1 MAAGSSEELSYVWE
15 ENVFPDDPP
24 PVPTY
29 RFARPRHRHNFTRED
44 TEEMIVSSKHA
55 GIIIGRNGSTVRKI
69 QDDTRAYIT
78 VLRDLGNVVAT
89 VEIAGREEA
98 RRKARE
104 RIEKLTQPPKLET
117 CFVKKEPDMEEK
129 VRPLTNWA
137 ELLAKS
143 DEAERTRW
151 AHLPPVRK
159 YFYTED
165 PNVARMTAEDVQKL
179 RADYDIVVN
188 YLGAQACPPIT
199 TKPVES
205 FEQAFSKHPEIL
217 GEIYKNKFL
226 KPTPIQRQAWPL
238 LLQGQ
243 DLIGIAQTGTGKTLA
258 FLLPALVHVDN
269 QDLPREKRK
278 GPSCLIL
285 APTRELAQQI
295 ERETK
300 KYNYRGIKSVC
311 IYGGGNRREQI
322 AAVKQGVEIVIAT
335 PGRLND
341 LAMNKYIDLKY
352 VTFLVMDEADRMLD
366 MGFEL
371 EIKKI
376 MLDIRPD
383 RQTVMTSATWPEDV
397 HRLSEKYTSN
407 PFQVF
412 IGSLDLHAVHT
423 VTQTIILCE
432 EIEKRQHL
440 FTFLGSMQPQDKV
453 IIFLSTKA
461 MVDRLTGELVLSGI
475 DCDSIHGDRE
485 QGDRERALDD
495 LASGKVQVLI
505 ATDVAARGLDIKD
518 VTHIFNFDF
527 PRNIE
532 DYVHRVGRT
541 GRAGRFG
548 EAVTLVT
555 RENWM
560 HAPELIL
567 ILEEANQAVPKALY
581 EMADRY
587 KNSRSRRQNCQ
598 QSKKKE

>member
-1 MAAGSSEELSYVWE
+1 MASGSSEELSYVWE

-24 PVPTY
+24 PVPNY

-44 TEEMIVSSKHA
+44 TEEMIVSRDYA
-55 GIIIGRNGSTVRKI
+55 GIIIGRDGNTVRKI
-69 QDDTRAYIT
+69 EDDTRAYI
-78 VLRDLGNVVAT
+78 VLRDIGNVTT
-89 VEIAGREEA
+89 VEIFAGREEA

-129 VRPLTNWA
+129 VRPLINWA

-151 AHLPPVRK
+151 ANFPPVRK
-159 YFYTED
+159 DFYIEH
-165 PNVARMTAEDVQKL
+165 PNVARMTAEDVEKL
-179 RADYDIVVN
+179 RADYDIVVK
-188 YLGAQACPPIT
+188 YLGEQSCPPIT

-217 GEIYKNKFL
+217 GEIYKNKFP
-226 KPTPIQRQAWPL
+226 KPTPIQRQAWP

-278 GPSCLIL
+278 GPTCLIL
-285 APTRELAQQI
+285 APTRELALQI

-397 HRLSEKYTSN
+397 HRLSKKYTSN

-453 IIFLSTKA
+453 IIF
-461 MVDRLTGELVLSGI
+461 
-475 DCDSIHGDRE
+475 
-485 QGDRERALDD
+485 
-495 LASGKVQVLI
+495 
-505 ATDVAARGLDIKD
+505 
-518 VTHIFNFDF
+518 
-527 PRNIE
+527 
-532 DYVHRVGRT
+532 
-541 GRAGRFG
+541 
-548 EAVTLVT
+548 
-555 RENWM
+555 
-560 HAPELIL
+560 
-567 ILEEANQAVPKALY
+567 
-581 EMADRY
+581 
-587 KNSRSRRQNCQ
+587 
-598 QSKKKE
+598 